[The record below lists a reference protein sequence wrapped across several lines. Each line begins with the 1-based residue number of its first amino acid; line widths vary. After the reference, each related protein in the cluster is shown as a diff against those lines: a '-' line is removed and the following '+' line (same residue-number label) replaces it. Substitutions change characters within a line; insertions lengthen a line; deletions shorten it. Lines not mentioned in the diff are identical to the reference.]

1 MIVKEVTSN
10 NTINE
15 NDIVLTG
22 DRPTGCLH
30 LGHYIGSLQNR
41 VILQNTINNKKR
53 CFVFIADVQG
63 LSDNFATPEKVKK
76 NVVEVCK
83 DYLSVGL
90 DPAKSTIFI
99 QSLIPELFELTVY
112 YMNLITVARLERC
125 PTVKAELQTKSFATS
140 VPSGFL
146 NYPVSQAADIT
157 AFKSTAIPVGED
169 QKPVL
174 EISNEIVNRF
184 NNTYNTNV
192 LKECKPILSDVPRLV
207 GIDGLAKA
215 SKSLGNAIM
224 LCDDSAT
231 LKQKIFSMYTD
242 PNHIN
247 ISDPGKVEG
256 NVVFTYLD
264 AFYENKEEIADLKE
278 QYRKGGLGDVY
289 LKNLLYKIL
298 DEKLTP
304 IREKRLLLKEDY
316 IYSVLIEG
324 SKEAREV
331 AKQTLNEVREAI
343 GIVYN

>member
-1 MIVKEVTSN
+1 MTNI
-10 NTINE
+10 INK
-15 NDIVLTG
+15 NDVVLTG

-41 VILQNTINNKKR
+41 VVLQNEINDKNR
-53 CFVFIADVQG
+53 CFIFIADVQG
-63 LSDNFATPEKVKK
+63 LSDNFSTPEKVKK

-83 DYLSVGL
+83 DYISVGL
-90 DPAKSTIFI
+90 DPNKSTIFI

-146 NYPVSQAADIT
+146 NYPISQAADIT
-157 AFKSTAIPVGED
+157 AFKATAIPVGED

-174 EISNEIVNRF
+174 EICNEIVNRF
-184 NNTYNTNV
+184 NNTYKTDV
-192 LKECKPILSDVPRLV
+192 LKECKPILSSVPRLV

-224 LCDDSAT
+224 LSDTSEAI
-231 LKQKIFSMYTD
+231 KQKVFSMYTD

-247 ISDPGKVEG
+247 VSDPGKVEG

-264 AFYENKEEIADLKE
+264 AFYDNKEEIEELKSK
-278 QYRKGGLGDVY
+278 YRKGGLGDVY
-289 LKNLLYKIL
+289 LKNLLYKTL
-298 DEKLTP
+298 DDKLTP
-304 IREKRLLLKEDY
+304 IRDKRASLRENDVYEILLD
-316 IYSVLIEG
+316 G
-324 SKEAREV
+324 SKAARKV
-331 AKQTLNEVREAI
+331 AIQTLAEVRESI
-343 GIVYN
+343 GIVY

>member
-1 MIVKEVTSN
+1 MEN
-10 NTINE
+10 INDNIISE
-15 NDIVLTG
+15 NDVVLTG

-41 VILQNTINNKKR
+41 VKLQNEINNKKKL
-53 CFVFIADVQG
+53 FVFVADVQG
-63 LSDNFATPEKVKK
+63 LSDNFDNPEKVKK

-83 DYLSVGL
+83 DYISVGL
-90 DPAKSTIFI
+90 DPNKSTIFI

-125 PTVKAELQTKSFATS
+125 PTVKAELQTKSFSAS
-140 VPSGFL
+140 IPSGFL

-157 AFKSTAIPVGED
+157 AFKSTSIPVGED

-184 NNTYNTNV
+184 NNTYKTNV
-192 LKECKPILSDVPRLV
+192 LKECKPILSNVPRLV

-224 LCDDSAT
+224 LCDNSET
-231 LKQKIFSMYTD
+231 LKKKVFSMYTD

-264 AFYENKEEIADLKE
+264 AFYDNKEEVENLKAE
-278 QYRKGGLGDVY
+278 YRKGGLGDVY
-289 LKNLLYKIL
+289 LKNLLYKVL
-298 DEKLTP
+298 DDKLTP
-304 IREKRLLLKEDY
+304 IREKRESLKEDY
-316 IYSVLIEG
+316 IYSVLLAG
-324 SKEAREV
+324 SKEAREI
-331 AKQTLNEVREAI
+331 AKQTLEEVREAI
-343 GIVYN
+343 GIVYVK

>member
-41 VILQNTINNKKR
+41 VILQNTVNDKKK

-224 LCDDSAT
+224 LCDDSET

-264 AFYENKEEIADLKE
+264 AFYENKEEIEDLKA